1 MYYNTTTIPTTITD
15 TTPNF
20 LLALLAGFITA
31 APFWVGISKMLY
43 REKEETE
50 EEETE
55 EEEQKYMEEL
65 KALADRELNDTEL
78 TELQNKFVRETVE
91 SSDDVIKNFD
101 IILSYHKET
110 ETFWYYTDHLK
121 EVSYDTLE
129 AVARKF
135 VIEYNCKRLYLQPA
149 EAQAEQGQAEQ
160 TQAEQAQAEAE
171 PKCVTES
178 CTVVGAKPPVKSV
191 FAKFKKYNTGVKG
204 ANFSS
209 EPVEQT
215 NHFRYKGKLYQYE
228 ETLKQKTAEN
238 NTTATLDYAAYKLM
252 MQAKKEN

>member
-1 MYYNTTTIPTTITD
+1 MFYNTTTIPTTITE

-31 APFWVGISKMLY
+31 APFWVGIAKMLGKQ
-43 REKEETE
+43 KEETE
-50 EEETE
+50 EEEEVE

-78 TELQNKFVRETVE
+78 MELQNKIVRETVE

-135 VIEYNCKRLYLQPA
+135 VIEYNCKRLYLQPVEA
-149 EAQAEQGQAEQ
+149 EAEQ
-160 TQAEQAQAEAE
+160 TQAEAEQAQAQAE
-171 PKCVTES
+171 PKCVDEA
-178 CTVVGAKPPVKSV
+178 CAVVGAKPPVKSV

-204 ANFSS
+204 GNFSS

>member
-15 TTPNF
+15 TTSNF

-31 APFWVGISKMLY
+31 SPFWVGIARIIY

-65 KALADRELNDTEL
+65 KALSDRELNDTEL
-78 TELQNKFVRETVE
+78 TEMQTKVVRETVD
-91 SSDDVIKNFD
+91 SSDDAIKNFD

-135 VIEYNCKRLYLQPA
+135 VIEHNCKRLYLQ
-149 EAQAEQGQAEQ
+149 Q
-160 TQAEQAQAEAE
+160 AE
-171 PKCVTES
+171 PKCVVETCIAGGDKACAVAGGDKA
-178 CTVVGAKPPVKSV
+178 CTVAGGEGAEPPVKSI

-204 ANFSS
+204 TNCSS
-209 EPVEQT
+209 ESVEQT

-228 ETLKQKTAEN
+228 ETLKQRTAEN
-238 NTTATLDYAAYKLM
+238 NTTATLNYAAYKLL
-252 MQAKKEN
+252 MQPKKEN